1 MNVSEG
7 GEIDHRN
14 GEKAREP
21 GSKGRWE
28 PGGKREGEGQCNGQ
42 KVCVLP
48 QIHMLNSNPSVM
60 VFGDGILGGNSF
72 MRMESSWIRLVLL

>member
-60 VFGDGILGGNSF
+60 VFGGKAFGRQLGHQGGALT
-72 MRMESSWIRLVLL
+72 MRLMPL